1 MASSPKMTLLRH
13 GNDPFFGK
21 MSEMSGFEENQE
33 QNAKNMTFKSDGSG
47 TRNDGFEGPLKV

>member
-1 MASSPKMTLLRH
+1 MTLLRH